1 MIVRSMRKLKNLN
14 YSQMSTL
21 SAFIKIA
28 EAEQKLQLKFSKEFK
43 EYLLIFG
50 VAKGNGHVFT
60 GLSSYDRLDVV
71 TITKQAREDATNYHY
86 LPSDCYVVEDTGLEG
101 LLILQNETGEIF
113 EIAPLGKPKKIFD
126 SFQDYIDSICNEE

>member
-60 GLSSYDRLDVV
+60 GLSSYDRLY
-71 TITKQAREDATNYHY
+71 NYILHY
-86 LPSDCYVVEDTGLEG
+86 
-101 LLILQNETGEIF
+101 IF
-113 EIAPLGKPKKIFD
+113 SCCSRKCLR
-126 SFQDYIDSICNEE
+126 